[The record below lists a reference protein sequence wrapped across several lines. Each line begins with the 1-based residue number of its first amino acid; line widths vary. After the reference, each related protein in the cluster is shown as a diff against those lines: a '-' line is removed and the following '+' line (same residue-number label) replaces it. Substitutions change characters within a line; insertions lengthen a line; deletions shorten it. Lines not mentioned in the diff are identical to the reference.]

1 MTTASATPAD
11 RTPAAPHAAA
21 IAGVISAILFIASLT
36 LVMLAFP
43 GPQAS
48 TPVWLK
54 GNVGAL
60 YLALNMVPFAGIF
73 FLWFLGAARD
83 LLGSRE
89 DKFFATIFLGS
100 GLLYLAMTF
109 AATAMTIGFI
119 VAYAEDRSILTNTTY
134 SFSVAVIDSLTF
146 VYSVRM
152 AAVFMISTATL
163 WLRTGVM
170 PRWLVFLS
178 YLLALV
184 LLFVINVSRWIILI
198 FPLWMLMVSLIM
210 LAGNRRRR
218 SAGLAA

>member
-109 AATAMTIGFI
+109 AATAMTFGFI

>member
-1 MTTASATPAD
+1 MTTVSTTPAD
-11 RTPAAPHAAA
+11 QRIAAPREAA
-21 IAGVISAILFIASLT
+21 IAGVLSAILFIASLT

-43 GPQAS
+43 GGQAS
-48 TPVWLK
+48 TPEWLK

-83 LLGSRE
+83 RLGSRE
-89 DKFFATIFLGS
+89 DRFFATIFLGS
-100 GLLYLAMTF
+100 GLLYLATTF
-109 AATAMTIGFI
+109 AATAMTFGFI
-119 VAYAEDRSILTNTTY
+119 AAYAEDKSIVTNKT
-134 SFSVAVIDSLTF
+134 FFFNAKVIDSLTF

-170 PRWLVFLS
+170 PRWLAFLS

-184 LLFVINVSRWIILI
+184 LLFVINISRWIILI
-198 FPLWMLMVSLIM
+198 FPVWMLLVSLIM
-210 LAGNRRRR
+210 LAGNARRRP
-218 SAGLAA
+218 AELPA